1 MNLTAARSI
10 TSRTISYIMGEGVV
24 RRISSIFPA
33 KLQPTSC
40 GHSLLPTLDFPE
52 VLHTLNRVGSAYTL
66 PSTNVSKGGETA
78 AENTNAAVN
87 TKEAAVDRT
96 AAMDEAAAVDKTA
109 AADMDAAEDAS
120 PAYHGI
126 ATAVAHCGMPIDPAS
141 LITTFGASA

>member
-78 AENTNAAVN
+78 AVN